1 MLDRSDDPDARFC
14 INWLQQHQGL
24 QQVSPYTA
32 AQRREIL
39 ERLPGLHAAYLDLAA
54 ACFAEGAMAEAGT
67 AVEQAL
73 QLGHPLPGL
82 CRNLRACLAA
92 AAGDMK
98 TAFEELLEAKGLG
111 LHAVVE
117 RNIEAA
123 QRWIRMGGPGRGMPL
138 ILDPD
143 CSFEIT
149 RKLVQPV
156 MPGPIA

>member
-1 MLDRSDDPDARFC
+1 MPRILTLRQPASPKAT
-14 INWLQQHQGL
+14 WQG
-24 QQVSPYTA
+24 QGPPWS
-32 AQRREIL
+32 
-39 ERLPGLHAAYLDLAA
+39 RLCSSGY
-54 ACFAEGAMAEAGT
+54 
-67 AVEQAL
+67 
-73 QLGHPLPGL
+73 PLPGL
-82 CRNLRACLAA
+82 CRNLRACIAA
-92 AAGDMK
+92 AAGDIK
-98 TAFEELLEAKGLG
+98 TALEELLAAKGLG

-123 QRWIRMGGPGRGMPL
+123 QRWIRVGGPDSGMPL